1 MFNQKLLRNATLQK
15 QVYNIK
21 EPTTTNPKGVNMTTT
36 ISIKTGNYVKSV
48 QSRVA
53 VYQIKAA
60 TADTVTLKRVNGR
73 LNGEYEVPRSTFS
86 KYFHPAT

>member
-1 MFNQKLLRNATLQK
+1 MTTNTKSVTLQNPL
-15 QVYNIK
+15 YNIK

-36 ISIKTGNYVKSV
+36 ISIKTGNYVKSI

-60 TADTVTLKRVNGR
+60 TADTVTLKRVNGHF
-73 LNGEYEVPRSTFS
+73 NGEYEVPRSTFS
-86 KYFHPAT
+86 KYFHPAA

>member
-1 MFNQKLLRNATLQK
+1 
-15 QVYNIK
+15 
-21 EPTTTNPKGVNMTTT
+21 MTTT
-36 ISIKTGNYVKSV
+36 ISIKTGNYVTSV

-53 VYQIKAA
+53 VYQIKAV
-60 TADTVTLKRVNGR
+60 TTDTVTLKRVNGH